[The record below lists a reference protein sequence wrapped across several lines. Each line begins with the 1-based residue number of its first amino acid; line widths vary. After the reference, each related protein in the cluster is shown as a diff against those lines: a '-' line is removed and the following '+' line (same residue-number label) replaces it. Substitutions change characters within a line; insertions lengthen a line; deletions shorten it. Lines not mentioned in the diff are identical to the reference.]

1 MVTNTVTAGRFIRVV
16 MALDGLLFALAAGLA
31 LALASGDAL
40 AGVLVG
46 GGIGSVNLVV
56 LSWLCRRAIAFPDRR
71 WFYIGG
77 MIAKFLVLGA
87 LVFLAVLF
95 VPMDVIGFV
104 AGLSVSG
111 VALLGAASWL
121 SYRGAELTL

>member
-1 MVTNTVTAGRFIRVV
+1 VGTNTVTAGRFIRVV
-16 MALDGLLFALAAGLA
+16 VALDGLLFALAAGLA

-46 GGIGSVNLVV
+46 GGIGTVNLLV
-56 LSWLCRRAIAFPDRR
+56 LSWLCRRAIAFPGRR

-77 MIAKFLVLGA
+77 MIAKFVVLGV

-121 SYRGAELTL
+121 SCSGAELTL